1 MVNAG
6 DRLRYEA
13 LFKQT
18 DSDKDGFVSGVEI
31 KNLLLQTGLPQN
43 ILAHIWNLSDIKQEG
58 KLNPEQFALCMYLIH
73 QKQAGKDPPAQLT
86 PDMIPPSMRPKAA
99 EAGAGQNRSVYN
111 NPELEEMAKEIQ
123 ALLQVEYL
131 PSELSQ
137 INIIFYTQEKMM
149 LEREVQDQ
157 EYQISAKNSE
167 THSLQVD
174 IIHLRPSSQHF
185 CFRLNSTLSTPL

>member
-1 MVNAG
+1 MSSVQAVPWVVNAG

-43 ILAHIWNLSDIKQEG
+43 ILAHIWNLCDMRQEG

-86 PDMIPPSMRPKAA
+86 PDMIPPSLRPKGA
-99 EAGAGQNRSVYN
+99 EGPVGANRSVYN
-111 NPELEEMAKEIQ
+111 NPELEAMAKEIQ
-123 ALLQVEYL
+123 ALLQVTFPVLYKITFLREIL
-131 PSELSQ
+131 FRRKWLWKEKFKSM
-137 INIIFYTQEKMM
+137 II
-149 LEREVQDQ
+149 R
-157 EYQISAKNSE
+157 YQQKILRLTAY
-167 THSLQVD
+167 
-174 IIHLRPSSQHF
+174 RPSSLHLIQH
-185 CFRLNSTLSTPL
+185 